1 MNSRAHAMVEFAL
14 PLPSHTCA
22 QLPENKYHSKAQLG
36 DVHVCQQPI
45 WFGAGN
51 EKKYDFESKTQI
63 ISILSENS
71 STALTKIVFNPQM
84 QRLEPRRKYTLLDKG
99 LARSK
104 PYASSCHEGT
114 KILSK

>member
-45 WFGAGN
+45 WFGAAN
-51 EKKYDFESKTQI
+51 EKKYDFESETQI

-71 STALTKIVFNPQM
+71 STALTKIVFNPTNAETRAKTQIYFVG
-84 QRLEPRRKYTLLDKG
+84 QRF
-99 LARSK
+99 
-104 PYASSCHEGT
+104 SS
-114 KILSK
+114 L